1 MMAKA
6 KDDLLGVC
14 ILSAR
19 HVANLHPRII
29 LTPYKLLGKSR
40 DYISKTGDRQ
50 DDHLRTMNMQVIVLS
65 VTCFYLF
72 VVTCFSLNRRDLV
85 LRALYHS
92 EHLRLPRLL

>member
-29 LTPYKLLGKSR
+29 LTPYQLLGKSR
-40 DYISKTGDRQ
+40 DYISAIVC
-50 DDHLRTMNMQVIVLS
+50 HLSLRENSATLVQISFFDSVHPPPLMQRWATALNFVIPR
-65 VTCFYLF
+65 
-72 VVTCFSLNRRDLV
+72 NRLACGN
-85 LRALYHS
+85 LR
-92 EHLRLPRLL
+92 EQ

>member
-65 VTCFYLF
+65 VTCFSFCHLF
-72 VVTCFSLNRRDLV
+72 FFLTCFS
-85 LRALYHS
+85 
-92 EHLRLPRLL
+92 HLFFSRNG

>member
-65 VTCFYLF
+65 VTCFS
-72 VVTCFSLNRRDLV
+72 VTCFSLSPVFLSKWIGSMEPASQAATVRG
-85 LRALYHS
+85 
-92 EHLRLPRLL
+92 